1 MNVTTNTMWYPGK
14 GPDQILPAYATSGL
28 TKRGMESVNL
38 RELGIIPGIAGG
50 AQAHGFHT
58 ADDIITHTADGR
70 PLDQVWTDFMAL
82 LNAVN
87 TERQALVSF
96 LSVPVPQ
103 PLEMVAQPGDGVE
116 MEESSEFG
124 EPTGSRIE
132 PTYFNIGYP
141 FKWYDLGARYS
152 WRYLADATA
161 AMVESVAN
169 VAVEAYLRRQLKE
182 LFRAIFNNVNTTA
195 TIRQQPYTVYRFYN
209 NDGVVPPTYK
219 SNTFLGS
226 HNHYRTSGAATIVAG
241 DLDEML
247 DDFVSHGYGFENGYR
262 TVIMV
267 HRQEGD
273 TIRGFRSVANGGT
286 GKYDFIPAQGQPGQI
301 MALNQQ
307 IIGQSQ
313 PANSLAGLN
322 VIGSYGNATIVQDDW
337 MPVGYIVGFVT
348 GGRDNLSNP
357 VGLRQHANANLRGL
371 RLVKGRTPNYPLI
384 DSFWTA
390 GYGFGVRHRGAGMV
404 MQITAAGAYTIPAA
418 YA

>member
-1 MNVTTNTMWYPGK
+1 MTSNTLWYPGA
-14 GPDQILPAYATSGL
+14 GYTDVLPAYATSGVA
-28 TKRGMESVNL
+28 KRGMELENL
-38 RELGIIPGIAGG
+38 RELGILPGIAGG
-50 AQAHGFHT
+50 AQVHGFHT
-58 ADDIITHTADGR
+58 ADDIVTHTTDGR
-70 PLDQVWTDFMAL
+70 ELNQIWADFVGL

-87 TERQALVSF
+87 TERQALISF
-96 LSVPVPQ
+96 LSVPVAQ

-182 LFRAIFNNVNTTA
+182 LFRAVFNNVNTT
-195 TIRQQPYTVYRFYN
+195 TDIRQVAYPVYRFYN

-241 DLDEML
+241 DLDEIL
-247 DDFVSHGYGFENGYR
+247 DDFTAHGYGFENGYR
-262 TVIMV
+262 TVVMV

-273 TIRGFRSVANGGT
+273 VIRTFRSVANGGT
-286 GKYDFIPAQGQPGQI
+286 GKYDFIPAQGQPGQV
-301 MALNQQ
+301 MTLNQQ

-313 PANSLAGLN
+313 PANTLAGLM
-322 VIGSYGNATIVQDDW
+322 VIGSYGNALIVQDDW
-337 MPVGYIVGFVT
+337 LPAGYIIGFVT
-348 GGRDNLSNP
+348 GGRDSLSNP
-357 VGLRQHANANLRGL
+357 VGMRQHSNASLRGL

-404 MQITAAGAYTIPAA
+404 MQITASGTYTIPAA